1 MGTSRNWLIPCLH
14 KTQLT
19 FLLYRVTFS
28 IVKWYLPYVNVS
40 RVNTVLVLPWQCWQ
54 CVSRWDHRQLTFS
67 GFIRETVCEVS
78 LDHKTR
84 ILTKT
89 MKLQHTDLVFLCFS
103 LHWVGLWAILARFD
117 PLRSF
122 LVAFLFSSK
131 SYFHDR
137 MKFTIH
143 LSYILS
149 LGCLWWDLCKMTV

>member
-1 MGTSRNWLIPCLH
+1 MF
-14 KTQLT
+14 TQDTFTWGKLT
-19 FLLYRVTFS
+19 FLLYCVTFS

-54 CVSRWDHRQLTFS
+54 CVSRWDHRQLTFN

-89 MKLQHTDLVFLCFS
+89 MKLQHTDFSVFLTSLGWIMSNFS
-103 LHWVGLWAILARFD
+103 QIWSTKIFLS
-117 PLRSF
+117 SF
-122 LVAFLFSSK
+122 NFLFSSK

-137 MKFTIH
+137 MKFTID
-143 LSYILS
+143 LTYILS
-149 LGCLWWDLCKMTV
+149 LGCLWWDLYKMTV